1 MSQISRVGV
10 VGAGTMGHGI
20 AEVVAIAGFNVVL
33 TDVNEDILRNALEKI
48 RWSLEKLREK
58 RQIKENP
65 NTVLSRIKTT
75 VSFGDFSDV
84 DFIIEAAIERSD
96 VKRKIFSE
104 LDRVVKKDAIF
115 ATNTSTIPISYLAEV
130 TGRQEKFIGLHFMNP
145 PVLMPL
151 VEIIMGNKTAEET
164 LKTTIDLAKKIN
176 KDYVVVKKDVPGFLI
191 NRING
196 RTFPEAVL
204 LYDEGYSKEDID
216 AMSRFRLGMP
226 MGFLELMDFTGI
238 DVAYNAGLEAI
249 KRGEGEPPHFKVL
262 KKLVEEGRLGIKS
275 GKGFYTYTSKTYERA
290 RVVPTD
296 NMYYVNPLRII
307 APAVNE
313 AAWILRNDVS
323 SAQDIE
329 KGMVKGMNWPQGPL
343 TFADKY
349 GIDNVLKFLEE
360 RYEVT
365 KNEYYKPDPLLT
377 EMVSKG
383 KLGVKS
389 GEGFFKWNYEKANF
403 GPVKY
408 EKLHDYAKITMSRA
422 DKLNALNEAMWS
434 GLTEAF
440 KKAKDDS
447 EIRAVVI
454 TGEGRAFCA
463 GDDIEMMN
471 YWGSVAG
478 AMEWNEKFSS
488 PLINLLL
495 NYPKPVISAVNG
507 LAFGGGMELN
517 ILFDIIVA
525 SDDAMFAIP
534 EGLIGALPPLASSM
548 GVGFISRKIARYA
561 LTGDWM
567 SAKQAKELGLV
578 DIVVPHDQ
586 LEIATVEIVEKA
598 KKIAPLSSMAIKRAV
613 NSIRNSYLQQLQSAS
628 QDLLILSATEDF
640 KEGMRAF
647 VERRQPKYKGK

>member
-1 MSQISRVGV
+1 
-10 VGAGTMGHGI
+10 
-20 AEVVAIAGFNVVL
+20 
-33 TDVNEDILRNALEKI
+33 
-48 RWSLEKLREK
+48 
-58 RQIKENP
+58 
-65 NTVLSRIKTT
+65 
-75 VSFGDFSDV
+75 
-84 DFIIEAAIERSD
+84 
-96 VKRKIFSE
+96 
-104 LDRVVKKDAIF
+104 
-115 ATNTSTIPISYLAEV
+115 
-130 TGRQEKFIGLHFMNP
+130 
-145 PVLMPL
+145 
-151 VEIIMGNKTAEET
+151 
-164 LKTTIDLAKKIN
+164 
-176 KDYVVVKKDVPGFLI
+176 
-191 NRING
+191 
-196 RTFPEAVL
+196 
-204 LYDEGYSKEDID
+204 
-216 AMSRFRLGMP
+216 
-226 MGFLELMDFTGI
+226 
-238 DVAYNAGLEAI
+238 
-249 KRGEGEPPHFKVL
+249 
-262 KKLVEEGRLGIKS
+262 
-275 GKGFYTYTSKTYERA
+275 
-290 RVVPTD
+290 
-296 NMYYVNPLRII
+296 
-307 APAVNE
+307 
-313 AAWILRNDVS
+313 
-323 SAQDIE
+323 
-329 KGMVKGMNWPQGPL
+329 
-343 TFADKY
+343 
-349 GIDNVLKFLEE
+349 
-360 RYEVT
+360 
-365 KNEYYKPDPLLT
+365 
-377 EMVSKG
+377 
-383 KLGVKS
+383 
-389 GEGFFKWNYEKANF
+389 
-403 GPVKY
+403 
-408 EKLHDYAKITMSRA
+408 
-422 DKLNALNEAMWS
+422 MWS